1 MNHRFSG
8 ITAALALAVLAGM
21 MTACGSAGV
30 TSSNAPDVQPDQT
43 SAPETTAEE
52 MSTQTEEGSDTPVQG
67 ISIPDGKIPDVT
79 VPEIHIDM
87 PDLSVP
93 DINEYMSGTTDTATK
108 DTATKDTAAKETA
121 AQSSTSASDEIQ
133 TITDASGKYSYTGT
147 LFQGGD
153 DKNGYIKVPTGFY
166 DFVDVDVN
174 GLTQYSDATRMN
186 IFTLAHHTGIDYKTA
201 ADNLRSH
208 KEKQT
213 DIKKFE
219 CTTVTIA
226 DYRAV
231 QLYELDADG
240 GYVVDWF
247 IEDPADPT
255 NSSYFLAIEFD
266 SEHDYLLAC
275 SSTFQTVE
283 DHNRS

>member
-1 MNHRFSG
+1 
-8 ITAALALAVLAGM
+8 
-21 MTACGSAGV
+21 
-30 TSSNAPDVQPDQT
+30 VQQDQT
-43 SAPETTAEE
+43 AAPETTAEE
-52 MSTQTEEGSDTPVQG
+52 ISTQTEADSDSTVQD

-108 DTATKDTAAKETA
+108 DTAAKETA
-121 AQSSTSASDEIQ
+121 AQSSTSGSDEIQ

-174 GLTQYSDATRMN
+174 GLTQYSDATRLN

-247 IEDPADPT
+247 IEDPADPA

>member
-1 MNHRFSG
+1 MNHRFSR

-52 MSTQTEEGSDTPVQG
+52 ISTQTEADSDKPAQD

-87 PDLSVP
+87 PDVSVP
-93 DINEYMSGTTDTATK
+93 DINEYMYGTTDTATK
-108 DTATKDTAAKETA
+108 GTA
-121 AQSSTSASDEIQ
+121 AQSPASGSDEIQ
-133 TITDASGKYSYTGT
+133 TITDVSGDFSYTGT

-153 DKNGYIKVPTGFY
+153 DKNGYIKVPT
-166 DFVDVDVN
+166 DFVNFVDYDVN
-174 GLTQYSDATRMN
+174 GLTQYSDATRKN
-186 IFTLAHHTGIDYKTA
+186 IITLAHHEGIDYKTA
-201 ADNLRSH
+201 ADNLRSQ

-213 DIKKFE
+213 DLKNLE
-219 CTTVTIA
+219 GATVTIA
-226 DYRAV
+226 DYHAL
-231 QLYELDADG
+231 QLYGRYDDG
-240 GYVVDWF
+240 IYVVDWF
-247 IEDPADPT
+247 IEDPADPADST
-255 NSSYFLAIEFD
+255 YFLAMEFD
-266 SEHDYLLAC
+266 SEHDYMLAC
-275 SSTFQTVE
+275 SSTFQTIE